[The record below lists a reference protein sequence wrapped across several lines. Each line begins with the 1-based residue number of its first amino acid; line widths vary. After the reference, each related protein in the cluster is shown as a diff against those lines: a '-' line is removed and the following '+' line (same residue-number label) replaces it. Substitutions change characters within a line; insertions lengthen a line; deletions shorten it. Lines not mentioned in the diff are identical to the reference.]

1 MNKLFFILFF
11 FVSITRLFAQE
22 SEKQL
27 IRKAT
32 ALIKDFQ
39 FQEAIP
45 ILEQALTLNKDN
57 VISQYM
63 LGKSY
68 YWTYQHKKALIYLEK
83 AYKAN
88 PDLEP
93 DLQGLYA
100 KTLHQNLQFDK
111 AIEIYEKEK
120 KRYPVTSVQ
129 HLSLYH
135 SIANC
140 KNGKMLVQHPVDV
153 KIENVGKNINT
164 PYDEYAPV
172 ITADQEVMFFTSR
185 RPGNLGGIRKE
196 DRNYY
201 EDIYI
206 SKFQDGNW
214 TEAKNMGAPINTDGQ
229 DAPISLSPDGHV
241 LYIHRDHN
249 GGDVYSC
256 NLDGESYSIPQNL
269 GEPINTD
276 YWEPSVSISADGKT
290 LFYSSNKPGGHGNR
304 DLYVSYKLEN
314 GKWSKGKNLGPK
326 INTLMDEDAP
336 FIHPDG
342 KTLYFSSQ
350 AHSSMGG
357 FDIFKSVLL
366 ANGEWTKP
374 VNIGYPINTPD
385 DDIYFVLTASGKYG
399 YYASAGRDDGFGGKD
414 IYRITFPDPPA
425 DTTAPPLAFKPELSI
440 TLLKGV
446 VSDASDNKPLFAS
459 LMIVDNEA
467 NDTIS
472 VMNSNKVSG
481 KYLITLTPGRNYGII
496 ASAPGYLFC
505 SENVDIPKTQKAYQE
520 IIKDIKL
527 VPLKVGSKII
537 LKNIFFDFDKSTL
550 RPISKAELNR
560 LVKILKDNP
569 NMRIRIGGH
578 TDNYGSDE
586 YNQKLSENRAGA
598 VVQYLIEAGIDKK
611 RLEYKGY
618 GELEPI
624 DTNETPQ
631 GRQNNRRTEFEI
643 LTN

>member
-1 MNKLFFILFF
+1 
-11 FVSITRLFAQE
+11 
-22 SEKQL
+22 
-27 IRKAT
+27 
-32 ALIKDFQ
+32 
-39 FQEAIP
+39 
-45 ILEQALTLNKDN
+45 
-57 VISQYM
+57 
-63 LGKSY
+63 
-68 YWTYQHKKALIYLEK
+68 
-83 AYKAN
+83 
-88 PDLEP
+88 
-93 DLQGLYA
+93 
-100 KTLHQNLQFDK
+100 LHQNLQFDK

-140 KNGKMLVQHPVDV
+140 KNGKLLVQHPIDV

-164 PYDEYAPV
+164 PFDEYAPV
-172 ITADQEVMFFTSR
+172 ITADQEIMFFTSR
-185 RPGNLGGIRKE
+185 RPGNLGGLRKE

-206 SKFQDGNW
+206 SKYQNGEW
-214 TEAKNMGAPINTDGQ
+214 SEARNMGSPINTEGQ

-256 NLDGESYSIPQNL
+256 KLDGESYSTPQNL

-276 YWEPSVSISADGKT
+276 HWEPSVSISADGNT
-290 LFYSSNKPGGHGNR
+290 LYYSSNKPGGHGNR

-357 FDIFKSVLL
+357 FDIFKTVLL
-366 ANGEWTKP
+366 PNGEWTKP

-399 YYASAGRDDGFGGKD
+399 YYASAGREDGLGGKD
-414 IYRITFPDPPA
+414 IYRITFPDAPA

-446 VSDASDNKPLFAS
+446 VSDADDNKPLFAS
-459 LMIVDNEA
+459 MMIVDNEA

-481 KYLITLTPGRNYGII
+481 KYLITLTPGKNYGII

-560 LVKILKDNP
+560 LVKILNDNP

-586 YNQKLSENRAGA
+586 YNQKLSENRAGS

-618 GELEPI
+618 GESEPI